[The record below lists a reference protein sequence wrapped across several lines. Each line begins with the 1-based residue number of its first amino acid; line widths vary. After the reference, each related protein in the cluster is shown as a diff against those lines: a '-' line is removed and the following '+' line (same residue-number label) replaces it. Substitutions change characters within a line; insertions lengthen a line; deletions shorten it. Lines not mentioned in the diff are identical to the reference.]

1 MPDSHVTDSK
11 TSSEDRVAPVIDF
24 HAHVLHPEVFR
35 QTVKYSVSTNFG
47 ANPMPLPDK
56 NSPAWRM
63 FGGMLDP
70 EVQIRDMDAKGIDI
84 GLLSTATVVQ
94 STWWAEP
101 ALAAELDRRANEGI
115 AAWVERYP
123 KRFAGSFTIPL
134 QDVEVALKEMD
145 YAVSHLKL
153 KVANVSSNIGGVY
166 LGDPKMRPFWE
177 AARDLGVT
185 ILIHPHGVTDPKFQ
199 KFALWNGV
207 GQPIEETLVMAS
219 LIYEG
224 IFETF
229 PEVKVVI
236 VHGGGYLPHYMGRL
250 DRNATAHPVSMQN
263 IKRVPSEYARC
274 MYYDS
279 CVYAPSVLEAL
290 IARVGADRVL
300 FGTDYPFGEQDP
312 VGNIR
317 KTKGLSASDFEGIVS
332 GTPAGILGI
341 AGRS

>member
-1 MPDSHVTDSK
+1 MSDPKRFS
-11 TSSEDRVAPVIDF
+11 PVIDF
-24 HAHVLHPEVFR
+24 HAHVMHPEVFP
-35 QTVKYSVSTNFG
+35 QAMKYSVATGFG
-47 ANPMPLPDK
+47 AHPMPLPDPS
-56 NSPAWRM
+56 SPAWRL

-70 EVQIRDMDAKGIDI
+70 ELQLRDMDAKGIDMAV
-84 GLLSTATVVQ
+84 LSTATVVQ

-101 ALAAELDRRANEGI
+101 KQAAELDRLANTGI
-115 AAWVERYP
+115 ADWVARFP
-123 KRFAGSFTIPL
+123 KRFTGAFTIPL
-134 QDVEVALKEMD
+134 QDVDVALKEMD
-145 YAVSHLKL
+145 YAVSRLKM

-177 AARDLGVT
+177 AARDMGVT
-185 ILIHPHGVTDPKFQ
+185 VLIHPHGVTDPKFQ

-224 IFETF
+224 IFESF

-274 MYYDS
+274 FYYDS

-290 IARVGADRVL
+290 IARVGADRVV
-300 FGTDYPFGEQDP
+300 FGTDYPFGEHDP

-317 KTKGLSASDFEGIVS
+317 KTNGLAAADFEGIA
-332 GTPAGILGI
+332 GRTAAGILGI
-341 AGRS
+341 